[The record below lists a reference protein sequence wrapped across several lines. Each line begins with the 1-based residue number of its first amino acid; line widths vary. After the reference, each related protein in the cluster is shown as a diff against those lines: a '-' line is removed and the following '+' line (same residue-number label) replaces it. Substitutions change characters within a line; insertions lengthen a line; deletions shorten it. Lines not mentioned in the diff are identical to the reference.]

1 MPLALP
7 LSLVVFIGAFVPIV
21 GATVAGILAALVA
34 LVTNDLTTAIIVI
47 IIVVAVN
54 QLEGNLL
61 QPVVLGNALKL
72 HGLVV
77 LLALTA
83 GTILGGIIGAILS
96 VPLTAVAWT
105 AWKIIMEPDEEEP
118 EPPAPAPLEPVKKV
132 ARGLTARLTGRPAT
146 ATRAER

>member
-1 MPLALP
+1 M
-7 LSLVVFIGAFVPIV
+7 
-21 GATVAGILAALVA
+21 
-34 LVTNDLTTAIIVI
+34 
-47 IIVVAVN
+47 
-54 QLEGNLL
+54 
-61 QPVVLGNALKL
+61 
-72 HGLVV
+72 

-132 ARGLTARLTGRPAT
+132 ARGLTARLPGRPTT

>member
-1 MPLALP
+1 M
-7 LSLVVFIGAFVPIV
+7 
-21 GATVAGILAALVA
+21 
-34 LVTNDLTTAIIVI
+34 I

-118 EPPAPAPLEPVKKV
+118 EPPASSPVEPVKRA
-132 ARGLTARLTGRPAT
+132 ARGLTAKLTGRPSASS
-146 ATRAER
+146 AS